1 MENLIKNLR
10 EIRGVKSVKKQSG
23 PVLRIDLFSRE
34 IKGSDA
40 SEIKGNLRKITP
52 RIKSTLDDARKTVF
66 SKDGNG
72 LCGLK
77 NSIKRLL

>member
-1 MENLIKNLR
+1 MWMDMENLIKNLR

-40 SEIKGNLRKITP
+40 SEIKGNLRKIN
-52 RIKSTLDDARKTVF
+52 RE
-66 SKDGNG
+66 
-72 LCGLK
+72 
-77 NSIKRLL
+77 